1 MREYSPFAKGLI
13 TSAAFVVVVTGVKMA
28 ETLIIPC
35 LLSIFIALIFSPLLS
50 WLKRNKVP
58 SGIAIF
64 LIMGLV
70 VAVGWIITIL
80 IQSSVGDFR
89 KNIPIYEGRIQEL
102 SGIFLYW
109 LSDLGL
115 VLDKSQIENFFK
127 PAVIMQI
134 AGNTLVSFGGALTN
148 IFMILL
154 TVIFILAE
162 KVGFSRKLQLATNKT
177 ETSNKGLTRF
187 LASVHS
193 YLGIKSAL
201 SLLTG
206 ILVAVTLWAFG
217 VDYPVMWGF
226 IALLL
231 NFIPTIGSIIA
242 AVPAVLLSL
251 IQLGPFTALLV
262 ALCYLTINILVGNI
276 LEPRLMGRGLNLSP
290 LVVFLSLVFWGWI
303 LGPVGMLLSIPLT
316 IMLKIALE
324 NDQNTRWIGV
334 MLGSGS
340 KLPDH
345 E

>member
-1 MREYSPFAKGLI
+1 MTEYSSFAKGLI
-13 TSAAFVVVVTGVKMA
+13 TSAAFVVVIAGIKMA

-50 WLKRNKVP
+50 WLKGNKVP
-58 SGIAIF
+58 SGIAIL
-64 LIMGLV
+64 LIIGLV
-70 VAVGWIITIL
+70 VTVGWLIALL

-115 VLDKSQIENFFK
+115 AFDKSQIENFFK

-134 AGNTLVSFGGALTN
+134 AGNTLASFGGVLTN
-148 IFMILL
+148 ILMILL

-162 KVGFSRKLQLATNKT
+162 EVGFSKKLQLATNKT
-177 ETSNKGLTRF
+177 ETANKGLTRF
-187 LASVHS
+187 LISVHN

-217 VDYPVMWGF
+217 VDYPIMWGLV
-226 IALLL
+226 ALLL

-251 IQLGPFTALLV
+251 IQLGSFTALLV
-262 ALCYLTINILVGNI
+262 TLCYLAINILVGNI
-276 LEPRLMGRGLNLSP
+276 LEPKLMGRGLNLSP

-316 IMLKIALE
+316 IVIKIALE

-340 KLPDH
+340 KLPNL